1 MYSPKKPE
9 ILNDSELEKFKS
21 ICNECSRGPHCNWCH
36 FTYTEVECLL
46 LTIDDLKKEI
56 VTLKNVQKSH

>member
-1 MYSPKKPE
+1 MHSPKKPE
-9 ILNDSELEKFKS
+9 VLNDSELENIRL
-21 ICNECSRGPHCNWCH
+21 ICKDESRGLHCNWCH

-56 VTLKNVQKSH
+56 ENLKNAQKSH